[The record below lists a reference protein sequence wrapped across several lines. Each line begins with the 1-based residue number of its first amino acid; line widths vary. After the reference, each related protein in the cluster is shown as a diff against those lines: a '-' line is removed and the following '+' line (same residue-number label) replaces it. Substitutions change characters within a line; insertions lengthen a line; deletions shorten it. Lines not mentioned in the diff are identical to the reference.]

1 MAEIRS
7 EYPLALRRG
16 HSIFVEERKYRVH
29 RKDFYEEERF
39 GPLAN
44 KVLVET
50 TTGVQLAF
58 PLAYPVEV
66 HA

>member
-1 MAEIRS
+1 MSRS
-7 EYPLALRRG
+7 EYPMTLRRG
-16 HSIFVEERKYRVH
+16 DSISVEERKFRVH
-29 RKDFYEEERF
+29 RKDFYEEDRF

-44 KVLVET
+44 KVLIET